1 MGYEINED
9 FSELTDTVTQIAQ
22 QTQFRGIGPEEAYQ
36 KLVAGIVNVKQI
48 MDKKAEKGVKDEFI
62 KQMKG
67 LNAFDEFIEALLV
80 KCNKADVIQGWTD
93 VTEPDKD
100 KLI

>member
-1 MGYEINED
+1 
-9 FSELTDTVTQIAQ
+9 
-22 QTQFRGIGPEEAYQ
+22 
-36 KLVAGIVNVKQI
+36 

-67 LNAFDEFIEALLV
+67 LNAFDGFIEALLV

-100 KLI
+100 KLV